1 MPLLLG
7 RLGRDQIGRRRLVHG
22 NRVIIKVKLIEP
34 HLQRQPLRKPVGR
47 NDWRDMGSLPWQF
60 LHSQYITFPVPGG
73 FFPRGAALCTHVLQ
87 VVDRR
92 GHSTVLSSCV
102 AAPRSSGA
110 RFTRTLHVK
119 QLVEMLRPVGG
130 VLLLLKAIGAHIV
143 ALDTQ
148 RCRSPLQL
156 AQAVCGL

>member
-1 MPLLLG
+1 MPLLLR

-34 HLQRQPLRKPVGR
+34 LLQRQPLRKPVGG

-92 GHSTVLSSCV
+92 GHSMVLSSCV
-102 AAPRSSGA
+102 
-110 RFTRTLHVK
+110 
-119 QLVEMLRPVGG
+119 
-130 VLLLLKAIGAHIV
+130 
-143 ALDTQ
+143 
-148 RCRSPLQL
+148 CRS
-156 AQAVCGL
+156 AVQVERVSRVPCTSNNWSRCSDRSAACSSC